1 MLKPNIN
8 KRIGFFKRQKY
19 KKNLII
25 QADRFVIPHIHTDI
39 PNHLFEPLSEVKLY
53 VSLEGVIIGI
63 NSYNIFL
70 SLDGIVWKSYKI
82 NDLVGKDLSSKL
94 SFVSNTFSADD
105 DHNYLSI
112 STLESSQIKFIMNF
126 RFNFWDLYSS
136 PIELE
141 LDCVE

>member
-25 QADRFVIPHIHTDI
+25 QADRFGIPHIHTDI